1 MVGVLAPYAI
11 VLGVIGTIALSVIAT
26 WDRVERALE
35 TFAGGFAADI
45 DRADLGLSAQTIGA
59 ILAVTTGL
67 LWFALIVVAKPDI
80 VRAALY
86 VPIAFAATAFG
97 FRTWIRGKV
106 AKRLKAFN
114 DQFELVLRLI
124 SSGLRVGL
132 SLRQAIALVIE
143 ESPDPAKTE
152 FARVVARASI
162 GVPMDVALDDL
173 VRRVPSEE
181 LQMFVD
187 AIDIQSKTGGNLA
200 KILDHLAGT
209 IKARR
214 SIQRKV
220 RSLTGE
226 ARASGWVIASLPI
239 GLGAFIMATQPPM
252 REAMFTTEIG
262 HLSLIVFVVLEVV
275 GAALVKAM
283 MRLEV

>member
-1 MVGVLAPYAI
+1 MVAAFAPYAI

-35 TFAGGFAADI
+35 KFAGGFGVDI
-45 DRADLGLSAQTIGA
+45 DRADIGMSAQHIGA
-59 ILAVTTGL
+59 ILAVASGV
-67 LWFALIVVAKPDI
+67 LWLGLIVVLHPDI
-80 VRAALY
+80 VNAALY
-86 VPIAFAATAFG
+86 APIAFAVVALA
-97 FRTWIRGKV
+97 FRTWIRSKV

-114 DQFELVLRLI
+114 EQLELVLRLI

-132 SLRQAIALVIE
+132 SLRQAIALVID
-143 ESPDPAKTE
+143 ESPEPARTE
-152 FARVVARASI
+152 FSRVVARSSI

-173 VRRVPSEE
+173 VKRVPSDE
-181 LQMFVD
+181 LQMLVD
-187 AIDIQSKTGGNLA
+187 AIDVSSKTGGNLA

-226 ARASGWVIASLPI
+226 ARASGWVIAVLPV
-239 GLGAFIMATQPPM
+239 GLGLFIMGTQPPM
-252 REAMFTTEIG
+252 REAMFGTPIG
-262 HLSLIVFVVLEVV
+262 HLSLIIFVVLEVV
-275 GAALVKAM
+275 GAGLVKAM
-283 MRLEV
+283 MRLDV

>member
-1 MVGVLAPYAI
+1 MVAALAPYAI
-11 VLGVIGTIALSVIAT
+11 VLGVIGTIGLSVIAT

-35 TFAGGFAADI
+35 KFAGGFGADI
-45 DRADLGLSAQTIGA
+45 ERADLGLPAQRIGA
-59 ILAVTTGL
+59 ILAVAAGL
-67 LWFALIVVAKPDI
+67 LWFAMIVVLRPDI
-80 VRAALY
+80 LNAALY
-86 VPIAFAATAFG
+86 VPIAFAVVALC
-97 FRTWIRGKV
+97 FRTWIRAKV

-114 DQFELVLRLI
+114 DQLELVLRLI

-132 SLRQAIALVIE
+132 SLRQALALVID
-143 ESPDPAKTE
+143 ESPEPARTE

-173 VRRVPSEE
+173 VKRVPSDE

-187 AIDIQSKTGGNLA
+187 AIDIASKTGGNLA
-200 KILDHLAGT
+200 KILEHLAGT

-226 ARASGWVIASLPI
+226 ARASGWVIAALPV
-239 GLGAFIMATQPPM
+239 GLGVFIMATQPPM
-252 REAMFTTEIG
+252 REAMFTTPIG
-262 HLSLIVFVVLEVV
+262 HLSLIIFVVLEVV
-275 GAALVKAM
+275 GGALVKAM
-283 MRLEV
+283 MRLDV

>member
-1 MVGVLAPYAI
+1 VVAALAPYAI
-11 VLGVIGTIALSVIAT
+11 VLGVIGTIGLSVIAT

-35 TFAGGFAADI
+35 KFAGGFGVDI
-45 DRADLGLSAQTIGA
+45 DRADLGLSAQRIGA
-59 ILAVTTGL
+59 TLAVASCL
-67 LWFALIVVAKPDI
+67 LWLAMIVVLHPDI
-80 VRAALY
+80 LNAVLY
-86 VPIAFAATAFG
+86 VPIAFATAAFG
-97 FRTWIRGKV
+97 FRTWIRSKV

-143 ESPDPAKTE
+143 ESPEPARTE

-173 VRRVPSEE
+173 VKRVPSDE

-187 AIDIQSKTGGNLA
+187 AIDNQSKTGGNLA
-200 KILDHLAGT
+200 KILDHLANT

-226 ARASGWVIASLPI
+226 ARASGWVIAALPI
-239 GLGAFIMATQPPM
+239 GLGIFIMSTQPPM
-252 REAMFTTEIG
+252 REAMFTTPIG
-262 HLSLIVFVVLEVV
+262 HLSLITFVVLEVV
-275 GAALVKAM
+275 GAGLVKAM
-283 MRLEV
+283 MRLDV

>member
-1 MVGVLAPYAI
+1 MVAILAPYAI
-11 VLGVIGTIALSVIAT
+11 VLGVIGTIGLSVIAT

-35 TFAGGFAADI
+35 KFAGGFGADI
-45 DRADLGLSAQTIGA
+45 DRADLGLSAQRIGA
-59 ILAVTTGL
+59 ILAVASGL
-67 LWFALIVVAKPDI
+67 LWFALIVVLHADI
-80 VRAALY
+80 LTAALC
-86 VPIAFAATAFG
+86 VPIAFATAAFG
-97 FRTWIRGKV
+97 FRTWIRAKV

-132 SLRQAIALVIE
+132 SLRQAVALVIE
-143 ESPDPAKTE
+143 ESPEPARTE

-173 VRRVPSEE
+173 VRRVPSDE

-200 KILDHLAGT
+200 KILDHLANT

-226 ARASGWVIASLPI
+226 ARASGWVIAALPV
-239 GLGAFIMATQPPM
+239 GLGVFIMATQPPM
-252 REAMFTTEIG
+252 REAMLTTPIG
-262 HLSLIVFVVLEVV
+262 HLSLITFVVLEGV
-275 GAALVKAM
+275 GAGLVKAM
-283 MRLEV
+283 MRLDV

>member
-1 MVGVLAPYAI
+1 MVAALAPYAI
-11 VLGVIGTIALSVIAT
+11 VLGVIGTIGLSVIAT

-35 TFAGGFAADI
+35 KFAGGFGVDI
-45 DRADLGLSAQTIGA
+45 DRADLGLSAQRIATILGVA
-59 ILAVTTGL
+59 SGV
-67 LWFALIVVAKPDI
+67 LWFALVVVLRPNIVNAV
-80 VRAALY
+80 LY
-86 VPIAFAATAFG
+86 VPIAFAAVAFG
-97 FRTWIRGKV
+97 FRTWTRAKV

-132 SLRQAIALVIE
+132 SLRQAVALVIE
-143 ESPDPAKTE
+143 ESPEPARTE
-152 FARVVARASI
+152 FARVIARASI
-162 GVPMDVALDDL
+162 GVPMDVALQDL
-173 VRRVPSEE
+173 ATRVPSDE

-200 KILDHLAGT
+200 KILDHLANT

-226 ARASGWVIASLPI
+226 ARASGWVIAALPVA
-239 GLGAFIMATQPPM
+239 LGVFIMATQPPM
-252 REAMFTTEIG
+252 REAMFTTPIG
-262 HLSLIVFVVLEVV
+262 HLSLIIFVVLEVV
-275 GAALVKAM
+275 GGGLVKAM
-283 MRLEV
+283 MRLDV

>member
-1 MVGVLAPYAI
+1 VVGVLAPYAI

-35 TFAGGFAADI
+35 TFAGGFGADI
-45 DRADLGLSAQTIGA
+45 DRADLGLSAQSIGA

-67 LWFALIVVAKPDI
+67 LWFALIVALHPDI

-86 VPIAFAATAFG
+86 VPIAFAATALG